1 MQRQQTT
8 NVTLPPWKH
17 HADVRVGRSVLLW
30 FEHGADVRGARSNGV
45 TALMVAAGGHEAVAG
60 LLLSHGADAAERNWY
75 GR

>member
-1 MQRQQTT
+1 
-8 NVTLPPWKH
+8 
-17 HADVRVGRSVLLW
+17 VLLW